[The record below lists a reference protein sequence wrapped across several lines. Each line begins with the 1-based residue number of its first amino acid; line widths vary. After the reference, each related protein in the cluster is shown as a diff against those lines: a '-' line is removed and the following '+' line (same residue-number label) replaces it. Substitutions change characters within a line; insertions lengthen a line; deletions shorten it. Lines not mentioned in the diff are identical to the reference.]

1 VTTTLLAGGSLLDAD
16 GRRDGWVLLD
26 GDRIAA
32 TGTDAPPPADTVL
45 DVTGRTLTPGFI
57 DLHAHGGGG
66 AAFDNGADQICAAL
80 AVHRQHGTTRSVVSL
95 VANPVETIV
104 AGLRAVAELAAEDS
118 TIVGSHLEGPFL
130 AVARRGAHAKEFLT
144 APTPEL
150 VETLLEAANGTL
162 VQITIAPELP
172 GALDAIARFVEED
185 VIVAVGHTEAGEHV
199 TRAAFDAG
207 ARLLTH
213 VFNAMPGIHH
223 REPGPI
229 PSAFDDD
236 RVTLE
241 LVLDGVHVHPSVAQ
255 MVFRA
260 APGRVALVTD
270 AMAAAGGADGFYQL
284 GSLNVTVQNGIAL
297 LNGTSTIAG
306 STLTQDVAL
315 RTAVEA
321 ADVDEVAAVR
331 ALTATPACVL
341 GRDHEW
347 GMLAA
352 GFAADIVVL
361 ADHWTVERVWAAG
374 VEVGPA
380 APAPAAAAPAPAAA
394 APAPSSAA

>member
-1 VTTTLLAGGSLLDAD
+1 MTTTLLAGGSLLDAD
-16 GRRDGWVLLD
+16 GRRDGWLLLD

-32 TGTDAPPPADTVL
+32 VGTDPPPAADVVL

-66 AAFDNGADQICAAL
+66 AAYDNGPDEIRAAL
-80 AVHRQHGTTRSVVSL
+80 AVHRAHGTTRSVISL

-104 AGLRAVAELAAEDS
+104 AGLRAVAALAAADP
-118 TIVGSHLEGPFL
+118 TIIGSHLEGPFL
-130 AVARRGAHAKEFLT
+130 AVARRGAHAQEYLVE
-144 APTPEL
+144 PDPEL
-150 VETLLEAANGTL
+150 VETLLDAAGGSL
-162 VQITIAPELP
+162 VQVTVAPELP
-172 GALDAIARFVEED
+172 GALDAIERFVAAG

-241 LVLDGVHVHPSVAQ
+241 LVVDGVHVHPSVAQ

-260 APGRVALVTD
+260 APGRVTLVTD
-270 AMAAAGGADGFYQL
+270 AMAAAGGADGFYRL

-315 RTAVEA
+315 RTAIEV
-321 ADVDEVAAVR
+321 ADVDETAAVR

-341 GRDHEW
+341 GREGEW

-352 GFAADIVVL
+352 GFAADVVVL
-361 ADHWTVERVWAAG
+361 GEGWRVERVWAAG

-380 APAPAAAAPAPAAA
+380 PVAESVEA
-394 APAPSSAA
+394 SAS

>member
-1 VTTTLLAGGSLLDAD
+1 MTTTLLAGGSLLDAD
-16 GRRDGWVLLD
+16 GRRDGWLLLD

-32 TGTDAPPPADTVL
+32 VGTDPPPAADVVL

-66 AAFDNGADQICAAL
+66 AAYDNGPDEIRAAL
-80 AVHRQHGTTRSVVSL
+80 AVHRAHGTTRSVISL

-104 AGLRAVAELAAEDS
+104 AGLRAVAALAAADS
-118 TIVGSHLEGPFL
+118 TIIGSHLEGPFL
-130 AVARRGAHAKEFLT
+130 AVARRGAHAQEYLVE
-144 APTPEL
+144 PDPEL
-150 VETLLEAANGTL
+150 VETLLDAAGGSL
-162 VQITIAPELP
+162 VQVTVAPELP
-172 GALDAIARFVEED
+172 GALDAIERFVAAG

-241 LVLDGVHVHPSVAQ
+241 LVVDGVHVHPSVTQ

-270 AMAAAGGADGFYQL
+270 AMAAAGGADGFYRL

-315 RTAVEA
+315 RTAIEV
-321 ADVDEVAAVR
+321 ADVDETAAVR

-341 GRDHEW
+341 GREGEW

-352 GFAADIVVL
+352 GFAADVVVL
-361 ADHWTVERVWAAG
+361 AEGWRVERVWAAG

-380 APAPAAAAPAPAAA
+380 PVAESVEA
-394 APAPSSAA
+394 SAS